1 VAGAGL
7 AATIGEVAATFAQV
21 QRKNE
26 RMLYHAAEKKFH
38 TKRQTYAGAHLRRMN
53 NRYAPRVSFINHEER
68 RGGRTKAYIVESIDR
83 HGAFWPFHCGLR
95 NLIEKRG

>member
-26 RMLYHAAEKKFH
+26 RMLYHAAEKKIPYKETNICWCPS
-38 TKRQTYAGAHLRRMN
+38 TKN
-53 NRYAPRVSFINHEER
+53 EESLCSK
-68 RGGRTKAYIVESIDR
+68 G
-83 HGAFWPFHCGLR
+83 
-95 NLIEKRG
+95 

>member
-26 RMLYHAAEKKFH
+26 RMLYHAAEKKIPYKETNICWCPS
-38 TKRQTYAGAHLRRMN
+38 TKN
-53 NRYAPRVSFINHEER
+53 E
-68 RGGRTKAYIVESIDR
+68 
-83 HGAFWPFHCGLR
+83 
-95 NLIEKRG
+95 